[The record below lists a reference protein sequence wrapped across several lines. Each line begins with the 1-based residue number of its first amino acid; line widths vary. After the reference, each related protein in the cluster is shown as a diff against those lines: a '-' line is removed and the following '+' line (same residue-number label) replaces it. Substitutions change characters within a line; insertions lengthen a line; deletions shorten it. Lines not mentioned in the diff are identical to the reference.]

1 MPIFTPEE
9 VAAAKR
15 ENRMERLENFDKRMI
30 EFKLERADGQAVI
43 AGRARPK
50 RYDDL
55 TSGMCSKPTCL
66 GGGFAITRD
75 ELYLDCEKRAAP

>member
-1 MPIFTPEE
+1 MPIFTADE

-30 EFKLERADGQAVI
+30 EFKLERADGISIV
-43 AGRARPK
+43 AGRVRPNS
-50 RYDDL
+50 YDDL
-55 TSGMCSKPTCL
+55 AGGACSAPRCL
-66 GGGFAITRD
+66 GGGFAIQRE